1 MYVLNNVVP
10 HFVFHTD
17 RPVKKSTLND
27 LASFQVV
34 LKTCNCNYLNIQ
46 YVP

>member
-1 MYVLNNVVP
+1 MYVLNVVP

-17 RPVKKSTLND
+17 RPVKKGTLND
-27 LASFQVV
+27 LASFQFV
-34 LKTCNCNYLNIQ
+34 LKTCNCNNYLNIQ